1 MVSEEE
7 IREEAEKVL
16 RELSSALGDIDLA
29 ETYYVVE
36 DINVTR
42 HDDARPRLDKKF
54 NSLIK
59 KNAPNSDEDGNF
71 VMEMGK
77 WVE

>member
-1 MVSEEE
+1 MVSEDE

-16 RELSSALGDIDLA
+16 KELSKALGEIDLA
-29 ETYYVVE
+29 ETYYVAE

-42 HDDARPRLDKKF
+42 NDGEPKVAEKFKKG
-54 NSLIK
+54 IK
-59 KNAPNSDEDGNF
+59 KNAPKCDEDGNF

-77 WVE
+77 WIE

>member
-7 IREEAEKVL
+7 IKEEAEKVL
-16 RELSSALGDIDLA
+16 RELSSALGEIDLA
-29 ETYYVVE
+29 ETCYVVE

-42 HDDARPRLDKKF
+42 SDGKSKADDEFKKT
-54 NSLIK
+54 IE
-59 KNAPNSDEDGNF
+59 KNAPKSDEDGSF

>member
-1 MVSEEE
+1 ED
-7 IREEAEKVL
+7 IKEEADKVL
-16 RELSSALGDIDLA
+16 RELSSALGEIDLA

-42 HDDARPRLDKKF
+42 NDGGPSTDGNFKKI
-54 NSLIK
+54 IK
-59 KNAPNSDEDGNF
+59 RNAPKSDEDGNF

>member
-7 IREEAEKVL
+7 SREEAEKVL
-16 RELSSALGDIDLA
+16 EELSKALGEIDLV

-36 DINVTR
+36 EINVTR
-42 HDDARPRLDKKF
+42 QDGAPNVGKEFKKG
-54 NSLIK
+54 IK
-59 KNAPNSDEDGNF
+59 KNAPKSDEDGNF